1 MYKKVVIWEG
11 KESESCGYARGR
23 CRKVSDLE
31 KMVQKIGDLV
41 IKASDFGK
49 EMGQK
54 IGDMGKEWGQKVFEL
69 VGRTLVT

>member
-11 KESESCGYARGR
+11 KKSESCRYAREM

-54 IGDMGKEWGQKVFEL
+54 IGDMGKEGVRKLLNWLSE
-69 VGRTLVT
+69 RW